1 MKKNLTVSFLN
12 KETNLQKR
20 DFLSLFLMSRDHL
33 SRIFMLLL
41 LTFSLGG
48 FAQNVKIEKAETYFQ
63 SAQLNNAN
71 RSNNVSYVKSL
82 VKDLHSSIYLD
93 RGRVNTYGEIPKCL
107 FTDIESISMLKNSRM
122 NLNSIEIITINI
134 KSIEELRSTINLDD
148 FSSISTLKVIHLNV
162 HFDCT
167 TEMLNPMIR
176 GEKSNYLVL
185 YSVEKPS

>member
-122 NLNSIEIITINI
+122 NLSSIEIITINI

-148 FSSISTLKVIHLNV
+148 FSSISKLKVIHLNV

-176 GEKSNYLVL
+176 SEKSNYLVL

>member
-1 MKKNLTVSFLN
+1 MGKSF
-12 KETNLQKR
+12 
-20 DFLSLFLMSRDHL
+20 FY
-33 SRIFMLLL
+33 
-41 LTFSLGG
+41 LTFN
-48 FAQNVKIEKAETYFQ
+48 FFYQNVKIEKAETYFQ
-63 SAQLNNAN
+63 SAQLNNPN

-122 NLNSIEIITINI
+122 NLSSIGIITINI

-148 FSSISTLKVIHLNV
+148 LSSISTLKVIQLNV

-176 GEKSNYLVL
+176 SEKSNYLVL